1 MPLTKEETTKIIAE
15 HGKDTNDT
23 GSPEVQIA
31 LLTARI
37 SELTDHFRIHKGDQ
51 HSRRGMFM
59 LIGRRKRLLVY
70 LAGLDINR
78 YRALVAKLG
87 IRSKL

>member
-1 MPLTKEETTKIIAE
+1 MPLTKDETIKIIAE
-15 HGKDTNDT
+15 HGKVANDT

-37 SELTDHFRIHKGDQ
+37 TQLTDHFRVHRGDQ
-51 HSRRGMFM
+51 HSKRGMLM

-70 LAGLDINR
+70 LSGLDIER
-78 YRALVAKLG
+78 YRALVIKLG